1 MCKVIKFLFNENKNV
16 ILTIMKKIK
25 VLSLFTGAGGLDIGF
40 DETGLFEIIA
50 ANDNWDE
57 SFNTMQ
63 KNFPDNIM
71 FLLESS

>member
-1 MCKVIKFLFNENKNV
+1 
-16 ILTIMKKIK
+16 MKKIK

-50 ANDNWDE
+50 ANDNWNE

-63 KNFPDNIM
+63 KNFFPKP
-71 FLLESS
+71 